1 MGLLINPY
9 ALIYGRLRPFAMPC
23 SLVLRVSA
31 GRIYCPF
38 ISVFLSLGSKVC
50 CYARLWLT
58 SGVEIPYYFNRPSDS
73 YNGKYCEK
81 NTWPS
86 LPHEKRLTIFSKIY
100 FFEDFF
106 LGQPSQKCFGKMFL
120 VRVPLRIIFSE
131 QTNNFITNS
140 FFSK

>member
-9 ALIYGRLRPFAMPC
+9 ALIHGRLRPFAMPC

-73 YNGKYCEK
+73 YIHIYTHIMFIEFSSGLA
-81 NTWPS
+81 S
-86 LPHEKRLTIFSKIY
+86 SSKIKARLHALLAY
-100 FFEDFF
+100 YPIPD
-106 LGQPSQKCFGKMFL
+106 KM
-120 VRVPLRIIFSE
+120 
-131 QTNNFITNS
+131 N
-140 FFSK
+140 